1 MEVHVNNHQASLNID
16 LKIWKA
22 YLERL
27 AVEMKCEVGTIV
39 SLTFT
44 DNSMIHELNQEYRE
58 IDRPTDVLSFPQ
70 NMENNLLGDIVISV
84 EQAQHQAHEKSHSV
98 ETELAI
104 LVTHGFLHLLGYDH
118 AEALDEKIMFGIQG
132 ELIKKYFEY

>member
-16 LKIWKA
+16 IKLWTA

-27 AVEMKCEVGTIV
+27 AVEMKCPSETIV

-44 DNSMIHELNQEYRE
+44 DNSKIHELNQEYRE
-58 IDRPTDVLSFPQ
+58 VDRPTDVLSFPQ
-70 NMENNLLGDIVISV
+70 HMENNLLGDIVISV
-84 EQAQHQAHEKSHSV
+84 EQAQHQAYEKSHSV
-98 ETELAI
+98 ESELAI

-118 AEALDEKIMFGIQG
+118 AETLDEKIMFGIQG
-132 ELIKKYFEY
+132 ELIKKFFVY